1 MLWWML
7 ACSFEAASK
16 VVPTDTADTAAEDGD
31 TGNDTEPGDTGADT
45 VDPPDPSDVDDD
57 EDGYTENDGDCDDDN
72 EDVNPGVDDDCD
84 GVDSDCDGDIDEDAT
99 TADAYEPN
107 DTSPYD
113 LGSLEDP
120 TTRSLSAVLVND
132 EDVDRFQFSIVDDVL
147 DFFTVTATLANI
159 PADATFRFTLNR
171 LRSDGD
177 AAIGQVDQVFGTST
191 LTLSFGDEA
200 LVEDGGDYELVVEAI
215 AGADCGRS
223 YLLEVG
229 Q

>member
-7 ACSFEAASK
+7 ACAFEAASK
-16 VVPTDTADTAAEDGD
+16 VVPTDTADTAGDDGD
-31 TGNDTEPGDTGADT
+31 PGVDSSADETGADT
-45 VDPPDPSDVDDD
+45 VDPVDPSDVDDD
-57 EDGYTENDGDCDDDN
+57 EDGYTENDGDCDDDD
-72 EDVNPGVDDDCD
+72 EDVNPAVEDGCD
-84 GVDSDCDGDIDEDAT
+84 GVDSDCDGEIDEDAT

-107 DTSPYD
+107 DSSPYD

-120 TTRSLSAVLVND
+120 TSRSLSAVLVND
-132 EDVDRFQFSIVDDVL
+132 DDVDRFEFTIVDDLL
-147 DFFTVTATLANI
+147 DFFTVTATLSNI

-177 AAIGQVDQVFGTST
+177 AAIGQVGQVFGTSSLTIT
-191 LTLSFGDEA
+191 LADES